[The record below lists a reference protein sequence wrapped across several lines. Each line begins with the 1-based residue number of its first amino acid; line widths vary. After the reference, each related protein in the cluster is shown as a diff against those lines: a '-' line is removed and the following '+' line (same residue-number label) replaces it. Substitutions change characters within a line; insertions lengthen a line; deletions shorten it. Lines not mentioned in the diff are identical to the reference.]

1 MADNRM
7 IISIGRECGSGGRE
21 IGQKLAEHYGM
32 KLYDNNIVEIV
43 AQRTGRSVKDLQN
56 LEEKITGKFFPGRG
70 GYRYDSNALM
80 RTITKSDQL
89 YEQEKSVILDLAQK
103 ESFVI
108 LGRGANAILAHDPN
122 TMHFYI
128 YAPESFKL
136 PRIKERFSI
145 SSDEEA
151 RKVMRRIDKERSD
164 YFNYY
169 TDKTWGSSD
178 VHDFMLDSS
187 VFGIQGTTEVM
198 IDLIDR
204 RLQNNKAA

>member
-1 MADNRM
+1 MAGKKM

-21 IGQKLAEHYGM
+21 IGQNIADHYGLT
-32 KLYDNNIVEIV
+32 LYDNNIVDLV
-43 AQRTGRSVKDLQN
+43 AEKTGRDAEELKD

-70 GYRYDSNALM
+70 GYQYDRKALM
-80 RTITKSDQL
+80 KTFTKSDQL
-89 YEQEKSVILDLAQK
+89 YELERSVILELAEK

-108 LGRGANAILAHDPN
+108 LGRGANAILAHNPD
-122 TMHFYI
+122 TLHFYI
-128 YAPESFKL
+128 YAPESFKV
-136 PRIKERFSI
+136 PRIRERFSL

-151 RKVMRRIDKERSD
+151 VKLMRRIDKERSN

-178 VHDFMLDSS
+178 VHDFMFDSS
-187 VFGIQGTTEVM
+187 LFGIEGSTELM

-204 RLQNNKAA
+204 RFS